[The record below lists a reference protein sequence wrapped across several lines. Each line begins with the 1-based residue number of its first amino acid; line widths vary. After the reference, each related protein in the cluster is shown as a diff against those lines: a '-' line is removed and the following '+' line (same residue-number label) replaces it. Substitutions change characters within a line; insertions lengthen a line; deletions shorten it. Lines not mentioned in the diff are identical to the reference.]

1 MPFLSGMLPVVVVFT
16 AWALASPVRRARLLP
31 AGSALR
37 VGVIAVGALAI
48 LGFLL
53 NDSGPLVIAL
63 ALSFIGP
70 LFALLLAEP
79 APATDPP
86 ASHTQQRASS
96 RWNAVPKRRADHP
109 RI

>member
-1 MPFLSGMLPVVVVFT
+1 MDT
-16 AWALASPVRRARLLP
+16 AGRHRGVRRLALASPVRRARLVP

-37 VGVIAVGALAI
+37 TGVIAVAALAV

-79 APATDPP
+79 APATAAPTGGRT
-86 ASHTQQRASS
+86 AQQAFSLRKA
-96 RWNAVPKRRADHP
+96 APRRPDHP